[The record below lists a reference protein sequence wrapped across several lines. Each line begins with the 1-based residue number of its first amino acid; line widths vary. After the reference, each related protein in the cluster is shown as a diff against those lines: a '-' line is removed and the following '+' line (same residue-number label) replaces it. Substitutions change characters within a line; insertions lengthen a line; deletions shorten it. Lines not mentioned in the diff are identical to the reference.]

1 LLRPLAFVGVAMLA
15 ALVCGSPCGAA
26 DGVFER
32 EAAKAR
38 GERLEGLGPT
48 AGFTRLHSLTGAW
61 SVVSVYI
68 QRPQSPRGRWVA
80 RRVASDMEGPA
91 WTDAASCPDLVT
103 SLALLERLAPQ
114 RLEVLGLSPYAPPR
128 AYTADGT
135 LQTVW
140 SLDGAQPDGAP
151 ITVEWS
157 SNSGDLARWGE
168 ATEARLAKC
177 WKPEPKR

>member
-1 LLRPLAFVGVAMLA
+1 MKSLACAGAAMVA

-26 DGVFER
+26 DSVFER

-38 GERLEGLGPT
+38 TERLGGLGPT

-61 SVVSVYI
+61 SVVSIYV
-68 QRPQSPRGRWVA
+68 QGPQSPRGRWVA
-80 RRVASDMEGPA
+80 RRVANDMGVPG
-91 WTDAASCPDLVT
+91 WTDAANCPELVT

-114 RLEVLGLSPYAPPR
+114 RLEILGMSPYTQPH
-128 AYTADGT
+128 AYTADGAI
-135 LQTVW
+135 QTVW
-140 SLDGAQPDGAP
+140 SSGGAQPDGAV

-157 SNSGDLARWGE
+157 SNSGNLARWGE

-177 WKPEPKR
+177 WKQEPAG

>member
-1 LLRPLAFVGVAMLA
+1 LLKPSACALAVMIA
-15 ALVCGSPCGAA
+15 ALACASPCGAA

-38 GERLEGLGPT
+38 SERLDGLPPT

-80 RRVASDMEGPA
+80 RRVASDAEGPA

-114 RLEVLGLSPYAPPR
+114 RLQILGLSPYAPPR
-128 AYTADGT
+128 AYTADGAI
-135 LQTVW
+135 QTVW

-151 ITVEWS
+151 ISVEWS
-157 SNSGDLARWGE
+157 SNSGDLERWGA
-168 ATEARLAKC
+168 ATEARLARC